1 MSSVAPTRRQ
11 LRGPVDITFVVRDA
25 QGYILGSE
33 VSSHLRHLSM
43 VEFSYYLGYPVQQIA
58 ERESDLQA
66 SYINNNCS
74 HLMYRLL
81 YEYDGDDFFRQQHF
95 TTLNWTPHS
104 CYALHGWRQV
114 MYANKLVS
122 AYLAPVMRLGQ
133 IWAHWLLLRK
143 CYIQSWWLK
152 SENYDHFN
160 PGKVLMCTQTLVTH
174 LLKSVF
180 WVRHSD
186 DANYL
191 HVVTITLSWL
201 ADCS

>member
-114 MYANKLVS
+114 ISLS
-122 AYLAPVMRLGQ
+122 QL
-133 IWAHWLLLRK
+133 IWL
-143 CYIQSWWLK
+143 QSWGLVRFEHIDCYSESAIFRVDDLSLKIVIILTQGKFSCVLRLWLHTFL
-152 SENYDHFN
+152 SQFS
-160 PGKVLMCTQTLVTH
+160 GCGIQMTQ
-174 LLKSVF
+174 
-180 WVRHSD
+180 
-186 DANYL
+186 
-191 HVVTITLSWL
+191 II
-201 ADCS
+201 CM

>member
-33 VSSHLRHLSM
+33 VSGHLRHLSM

-152 SENYDHFN
+152 SENCKIVIILTQ
-160 PGKVLMCTQTLVTH
+160 GKFSCVLRLWLHTFLSQFSGCGIQMTQ
-174 LLKSVF
+174 
-180 WVRHSD
+180 
-186 DANYL
+186 
-191 HVVTITLSWL
+191 II
-201 ADCS
+201 CM

>member
-152 SENYDHFN
+152 SENCKIVIILTQ
-160 PGKVLMCTQTLVTH
+160 GKFSCVLRLWLHTFLSQFSGCGIQMTQ
-174 LLKSVF
+174 
-180 WVRHSD
+180 
-186 DANYL
+186 
-191 HVVTITLSWL
+191 II
-201 ADCS
+201 CM